1 MINREALEGALKICN
16 ENKQLFADIGIS
28 DFNRVCYEVNRL
40 LYAFKLREDYG
51 ISCVRPDMV
60 QHLEPNVCVRIN
72 DNMYVVSMGEKYN
85 RTISWSVDGRQ
96 PEDEIMLVISFPT
109 GAYIFGDSYPEEL
122 FERMWTEI
130 KSYNPKYTDDMNKT
144 VYFPLD
150 KAAPIANEFRN
161 ILNKYYKIY
170 KEETNLRKVNEL
182 RRELERLE
190 GTLEDGDA

>member
-1 MINREALEGALKICN
+1 MINREALEDALKICN

-40 LYAFKLREDYG
+40 LYAFKLQEDYG
-51 ISCVRPDMV
+51 ILCVKPNMV
-60 QHLEPNVCVRIN
+60 QNLEPNVYVRIN
-72 DNMYVVSMGEKYN
+72 DNMYIVSMGKKHN

-109 GAYIFGDSYPEEL
+109 GAYIFGDSYPKEL

-130 KSYNPKYTDDMNKT
+130 KSYGFKYADDMNNN
-144 VYFPLD
+144 VYFSLD
-150 KAAPIANEFRN
+150 TAAPIANAFRN

-170 KEETNLRKVNEL
+170 KDEANLRKVNEL
-182 RRELERLE
+182 RRELEKLE
-190 GTLEDGDA
+190 GTLED